1 MTAGSVPGM
10 TAGTPPTEAHS
21 VSVVVPVYRGE
32 STLPGLLDELSSFF
46 EPTAT
51 ADGHV
56 FQVTEVLLSYDNGPG
71 PSDEVIRKLAEQ
83 LPQVRPIWL
92 TRNFGQHAATLAGMA
107 SSGGDWIVTMDEDG
121 QHDPAYI
128 PQMLDTAMR
137 DRAGVVYA
145 RPTNAAPH
153 GLLRNLASKSSK
165 WLVERWVQGI
175 DVSSF
180 QSYRF
185 ILGEVGRSVAA
196 YAGAGVYLDVALS
209 WVNGRVSQQPVVLR
223 EEGGRP
229 SGYSTRKLLSHFWRL
244 VLTSG
249 TRGLRLVSVLG
260 MTFAVL
266 GVGLAV
272 WTVIGRVSG
281 HADQPG
287 WASVLVVV
295 SLGTG
300 AILFSLGVVAEYVGV
315 AVNQAMGRPPFLIH
329 GDPDDGPLGRRST
342 LPGP

>member
-1 MTAGSVPGM
+1 MTAGSVPEM
-10 TAGTPPTEAHS
+10 TGGPVPTAVHS

-32 STLPGLLDELSSFF
+32 STLPGLLDEISVFF
-46 EPTAT
+46 EPTLSAG
-51 ADGHV
+51 GHA

-71 PSDEVIRKLAEQ
+71 PSDEVIRKLSEQ

-145 RPTNAAPH
+145 LPTNQPPH
-153 GLLRNLASKSSK
+153 GVLRNLASKGSK
-165 WLVERWVQGI
+165 WLVERWVRDI

-180 QSYRF
+180 QSYRL

-209 WVNGRVSQQPVVLR
+209 WVNGRTSQQPVELR

-229 SGYSTRKLLSHFWRL
+229 SGYSTRTLLSHFWRL

-260 MTFAVL
+260 MTFGVL
-266 GVGLAV
+266 GVALAV
-272 WTVIGRVSG
+272 WTIIGRLAGQV
-281 HADQPG
+281 HQPG

-329 GDPDDGPLGRRST
+329 GDPDDGPLGRPPSS
-342 LPGP
+342 PGP

>member
-1 MTAGSVPGM
+1 MTGG
-10 TAGTPPTEAHS
+10 TAPTEGHS

-32 STLPGLLDELSSFF
+32 STLPGLLDELTSFF
-46 EPTAT
+46 EPHTS

-71 PSDEVIRKLAEQ
+71 PSDEVIRKLSEQ

-121 QHDPAYI
+121 QHDPAYL
-128 PQMLDTAMR
+128 PQLLDTAMR

-145 RPTNAAPH
+145 LPTNEPPH
-153 GLLRNLASKSSK
+153 GLLRNLASKGSK
-165 WLVERWVQGI
+165 WLVERWVRDI

-180 QSYRF
+180 QSYRL

-223 EEGGRP
+223 ARGRAVRGAHP
-229 SGYSTRKLLSHFWRL
+229 ACAVVGTHERHRRVQRPARKPGQALCQQCCAVQWRGHTSSHSR
-244 VLTSG
+244 G
-249 TRGLRLVSVLG
+249 TRAASPYLMLSRITPV
-260 MTFAVL
+260 
-266 GVGLAV
+266 
-272 WTVIGRVSG
+272 
-281 HADQPG
+281 PG
-287 WASVLVVV
+287 
-295 SLGTG
+295 
-300 AILFSLGVVAEYVGV
+300 F
-315 AVNQAMGRPPFLIH
+315 
-329 GDPDDGPLGRRST
+329 ST
-342 LPGP
+342 LLVHTSCRLRKRDLWTPYRSMCSWWRTTWPTSR